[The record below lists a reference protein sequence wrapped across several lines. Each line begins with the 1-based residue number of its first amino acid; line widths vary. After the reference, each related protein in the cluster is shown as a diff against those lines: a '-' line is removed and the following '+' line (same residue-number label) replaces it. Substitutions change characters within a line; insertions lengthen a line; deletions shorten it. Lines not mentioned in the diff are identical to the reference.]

1 MLHEKLISESLSS
14 YISKKYQ
21 VSPDAY
27 QFVFQQTRKEFAGD
41 VTLVVFGFTKLLG
54 MSPAAI
60 GEAFGAAL
68 TKLQFNGQPLVTAT
82 NLVQGFLNITLSD
95 AYWLAHLA
103 ESASKK
109 ANTGKRTVVE
119 YSSPNTNKPLHLGHI
134 RNNLLGHSVSKIVA
148 AAGDE
153 VVKVQI
159 VNDRGIHICKSMVAW
174 KRFSNGETPESS
186 GLKGDHLVGKYY
198 VAFDQAYRAEMKELV
213 AQGKTE
219 EEAKAQAPILLEAQ
233 EMLRQWE
240 AGDPGVMALWEQM
253 NQWVYAGF
261 ALTYSALGVSF
272 DKNYYE
278 SKTYVLGKDKV
289 LDGLSRGIFYQKED
303 GSVWADLEPYKLD
316 QKVMLRSDGTSVYM
330 TQDVGTAIERY
341 NEWQMDNMIYV
352 VGNEQDYHFK
362 ALFAILNKLGYDWAQ
377 RCYHLSYGMV
387 DLPSGKMKSREGT
400 VVDAD
405 DLIAEVVSAAREKT
419 MELGKIDGLTEAEAE
434 NLYRQIGLGALK
446 YFILKVDPQKR
457 MLFNPA
463 ESIDLQGNTGPF
475 IQYSHARIK
484 SVLRKATEK
493 GISWSATM
501 PESAAPLHAA
511 EKELVKLLGQYPA
524 MVEEARA
531 KLSPAVVCAYAYE
544 LATAFNKFY
553 HDCSMLNETKEAVRQ
568 FRLALA
574 AQTADYLRKT
584 LDLVGIEAPER
595 M

>member
-14 YISKKYQ
+14 YISEKHQ
-21 VSPDAY
+21 VPPSAY
-27 QFVFQQTRKEFAGD
+27 QFVFQQTRKEFSGD
-41 VTLVVFGFTKLLG
+41 VTLVIFGFTKLLG
-54 MSPAAI
+54 LSPAAI
-60 GEAFGAAL
+60 GESFGAELA
-68 TKLQFNGQPLVTAT
+68 KLQFNNQPLVTAT
-82 NLVQGFLNITLSD
+82 NLVQGFLNISLSD

-103 ESASKK
+103 ASASEQPM
-109 ANTGKRTVVE
+109 TGKRTVVE

-134 RNNLLGHSVSKIVA
+134 RNNLLGHAVSKIVA

-174 KRFSNGETPESS
+174 KRFANGETPESS

-198 VAFDQAYRAEMKELV
+198 VAFDQAYRAEMKELQE
-213 AQGKTE
+213 QGRSE

-240 AGDPGVMALWEQM
+240 AGMPEVMALWEQM
-253 NQWVYAGF
+253 NQWVYDGF
-261 ALTYSALGVSF
+261 ASTYASLGVTF

-278 SKTYVLGKDKV
+278 SKTYLLGKDKV
-289 LDGLSRGIFYQKED
+289 LDGLQKGVFYQKDD
-303 GSVWADLEPYKLD
+303 GSIWADLEANKLD
-316 QKVMLRSDGTSVYM
+316 QKVVLRSDGTSVYM
-330 TQDVGTAIERY
+330 TQDIGTAIERY
-341 NEWQMDNMIYV
+341 EEWRMDNVIYV

-405 DLIAEVVSAAREKT
+405 DLISEVVSAAREKT
-419 MELGKIDGLTEAEAE
+419 MELGKIDGLSEEEAEQ
-434 NLYRQIGLGALK
+434 LYRQIGLGALK

-493 GISWSATM
+493 GISWSADL
-501 PESAAPLHAA
+501 PNSSVPLHAA
-511 EKELVKLLGQYPA
+511 EKELVKLLGQFPS
-524 MVEEARA
+524 MVEEARL

-553 HDCSMLNETKEAVRQ
+553 HDCSMLNETNDGVRQ

-574 AQTADYLRKT
+574 TQTAEYLRKT
-584 LDLVGIEAPER
+584 LDLIGIEAPER

>member
-14 YISKKYQ
+14 YISEKYQ
-21 VSPDAY
+21 VTSGSY
-27 QFVFQQTRKEFAGD
+27 SFVFQQTRKEFAGD
-41 VTLVVFGFTKLLG
+41 VTLVIFGFTKLLG

-60 GEAFGAAL
+60 GEVFGAEL
-68 TKLQFNGQPLVTAT
+68 SKLQFNGQPLVTAT
-82 NLVQGFLNITLSD
+82 NLVQGFLNISLSD
-95 AYWLAHLA
+95 AYWLAHL
-103 ESASKK
+103 ENSRTSLSA
-109 ANTGKRTVVE
+109 TGKRTMVE

-134 RNNLLGHSVSKIVA
+134 RNNLLGHAVSKIVA
-148 AAGDE
+148 AAGDD

-186 GLKGDHLVGKYY
+186 GMKGDHLVGKYY
-198 VAFDQAYRAEMKELV
+198 VAFDQAYRAEMKELME
-213 AQGKTE
+213 QGKSE
-219 EEAKAQAPILLEAQ
+219 DEAKAQAPILLEAQ

-240 AGDPGVMALWEQM
+240 AGQPEVIALWEQM

-261 ALTYSALGVSF
+261 ASTYESLGVSF

-289 LDGLSRGIFYQKED
+289 LDGLSRGVLYQKED

-405 DLIAEVVSAAREKT
+405 DLIAEVVAAAREKT
-419 MELGKIDGLTEAEAE
+419 MELGKIDGLSEAEAE
-434 NLYRQIGLGALK
+434 HLYRQIGLGALK

-484 SVLRKATEK
+484 SVMRKAASQ
-493 GISWSATM
+493 GISLKHELAASAQD
-501 PESAAPLHAA
+501 LHPA

-524 MVEEARA
+524 MVAEARA

-553 HDCSMLNETKEAVRQ
+553 HDCSMLNETNADVRD
-568 FRLALA
+568 FRLTLA
-574 AQTADYLRKT
+574 AKTADCLRST